1 MEKDY
6 LGKMPTLMK
15 KFPAWL
21 YRWENTMDITTADR
35 EGNTVLSVYGRVD
48 TSTAPELEQAINK
61 QIGEGNRKILLDF
74 SGVTYISSGGL
85 RVLLATAKKLKNPG
99 DRFALCSLSAEVA
112 KILKLAGFTSIF
124 SISPTEGEALAG
136 W

>member
-1 MEKDY
+1 
-6 LGKMPTLMK
+6 
-15 KFPAWL
+15 
-21 YRWENTMDITTADR
+21 MDITTKDR
-35 EGNTVLSVYGRVD
+35 EGNIVLSVQGRVD

-61 QIGEGNRKILLDF
+61 EIVDSKRKILLDF

-99 DRFALCSLSAEVA
+99 DKFGLCCLAPEVL

-124 SISPTEGEALAG
+124 AIYSSEGEAIAS